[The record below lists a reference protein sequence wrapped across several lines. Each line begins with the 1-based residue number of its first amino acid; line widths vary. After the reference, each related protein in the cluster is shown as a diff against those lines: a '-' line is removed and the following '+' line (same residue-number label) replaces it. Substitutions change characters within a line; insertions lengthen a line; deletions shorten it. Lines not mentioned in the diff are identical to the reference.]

1 MPVML
6 RLQGGQIMNAQAHF
20 DSDSRR
26 PLKSASGSS
35 GEGDK
40 TDKGRTRELLTGFR
54 AEALQQTSQGHCSGG
69 VCSIGEW
76 KPKRQS

>member
-1 MPVML
+1 MLVML

-26 PLKSASGSS
+26 PLKSASGAAS
-35 GEGDK
+35 EGGNNDK
-40 TDKGRTRELLTGFR
+40 RHTLELSARFQSKSLPQ
-54 AEALQQTSQGHCSGG
+54 ASQGHCSGG